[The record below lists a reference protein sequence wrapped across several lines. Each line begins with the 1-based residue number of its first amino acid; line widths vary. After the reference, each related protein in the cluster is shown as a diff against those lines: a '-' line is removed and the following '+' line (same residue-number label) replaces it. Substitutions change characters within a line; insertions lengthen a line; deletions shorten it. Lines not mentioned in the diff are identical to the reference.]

1 MPLAARA
8 FVTSIVQSWIVPT
21 CASAVSYTHLDVYK
35 RQVQSL
41 RVQSD
46 KIAYK
51 KYMQD
56 VVLHQ
61 EHLSVRE
68 ACVEKVLAEEGK
80 IKGVLLSDGTIE
92 EAKIVIITS
101 GTFMSSNILVGHT
114 STPGGPDGEP
124 TTPNLSQSLRDLGLR
139 TFRLKTGTPARVLT
153 DSIDFSRCV

>member
-1 MPLAARA
+1 MRWAAKWEELADATA
-8 FVTSIVQSWIVPT
+8 LQFKMLNTTKGPG
-21 CASAVSYTHLDVYK
+21 
-35 RQVQSL
+35 VQSL

-80 IKGVLLSDGTIE
+80 IKGC
-92 EAKIVIITS
+92 
-101 GTFMSSNILVGHT
+101 
-114 STPGGPDGEP
+114 
-124 TTPNLSQSLRDLGLR
+124 
-139 TFRLKTGTPARVLT
+139 PAQ
-153 DSIDFSRCV
+153 